1 MYISQSDE
9 GQTNEKTRQLI
20 YKRAEAINMWVGIQ
34 IKRCNSSHELPLQG
48 TNAKEG
54 NQGVAESEKGSV
66 DV

>member
-1 MYISQSDE
+1 
-9 GQTNEKTRQLI
+9 
-20 YKRAEAINMWVGIQ
+20 MWVGVQ

-54 NQGVAESEKGSV
+54 NQGVADSEKESV